1 MTRITFI
8 FISSYH
14 KSYTICMVLY
24 QSLLSD
30 CVKMVEHVGNDPTSQ
45 ALQASANPS
54 QLTFHITLVPPTG
67 IEPASKGF
75 QPIAQPLSY
84 DSILNGV
91 RRGIEPHI
99 LGHNQDC
106 LT

>member
-1 MTRITFI
+1 
-8 FISSYH
+8 
-14 KSYTICMVLY
+14 MVLY